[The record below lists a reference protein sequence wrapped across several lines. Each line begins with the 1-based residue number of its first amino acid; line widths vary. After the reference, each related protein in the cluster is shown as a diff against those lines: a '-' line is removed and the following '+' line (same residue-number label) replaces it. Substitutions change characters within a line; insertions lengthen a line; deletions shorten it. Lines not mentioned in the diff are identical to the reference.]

1 MDLTITPRPDRP
13 ASAGGADGGAAPLP
27 APSRRLLPLGV
38 GTLGAGLALGTGA
51 ADAAGPTLRKGDRG
65 SAVTALQKRLNALR
79 YWCGTPDGSFGHLT
93 QQAVFAVQKAAG
105 LGRDGVVGARTWG
118 ALDAGKQPSRRITS
132 GSGFEVDLSR
142 QLLILTG
149 GGRIACILNTSTGSG
164 ERYYSGGRWKTATTP
179 KGDFRMYRGLPA
191 GAGLVPHRPAGADPL
206 RHGPDH
212 GSSEPPAAPRPPA
225 GAQRR
230 PGTAAFTSPARFP
243 RRLRALRARSAPC
256 HALRSGGAQPRRRVA
271 ARTWQPSESEG
282 PPWGSW
288 IGSSAASTAA

>member
-1 MDLTITPRPDRP
+1 MDLTIRPRADRP
-13 ASAGGADGGAAPLP
+13 PEAGEAGALLPL
-27 APSRRLLPLGV
+27 ALPSRRLLLLGV

-65 SAVTALQKRLNALR
+65 SAVTTLQKRLNALR

-118 ALDAGKQPSRRITS
+118 ALDAGKQPSRRITR

-179 KGDFRMYRGLPA
+179 KGDFRMYRLY
-191 GAGLVPHRPAGADPL
+191 
-206 RHGPDH
+206 
-212 GSSEPPAAPRPPA
+212 
-225 GAQRR
+225 
-230 PGTAAFTSPARFP
+230 
-243 RRLRALRARSAPC
+243 
-256 HALRSGGAQPRRRVA
+256 SGG
-271 ARTWQPSESEG
+271 WQNG
-282 PPWGSW
+282 P
-288 IGSSAASTAA
+288 